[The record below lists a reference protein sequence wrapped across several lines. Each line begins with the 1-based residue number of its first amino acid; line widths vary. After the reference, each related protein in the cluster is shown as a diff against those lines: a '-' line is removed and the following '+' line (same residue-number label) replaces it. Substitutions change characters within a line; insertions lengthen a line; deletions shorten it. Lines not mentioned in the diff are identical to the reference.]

1 MSKVSIILP
10 DSSIKDFDK
19 SPNVLEL
26 AESIGSRL
34 AKDTLGAKIN
44 STTEVQDLRTILGHQ
59 DKVEII
65 TKQSPE
71 SLDIFRHSA
80 AHVLAQ
86 AVQSIWPE
94 TKVTIGPVIDSGFYY
109 DFDSPYVF
117 VEEDLIKI
125 EKKMKELI
133 KSKLPVIKEA
143 WAIDKAI
150 DYFKNKKE
158 LFKVEI
164 IEDLKQEGLSEVS
177 VYKQG
182 DWLDLCRG
190 PHVQHL
196 GQIPSIKLLSI
207 AGAYWKGDEKN
218 KQLQR
223 IYGTAFGS
231 EKDLQEHL
239 DLLEEAKKRDHRIL
253 GKKLDLFFFHPYS
266 PGSPFFTAK
275 GAVIYNE
282 LTAYLKEL
290 YHKYNYEEVISP
302 QIFDVDLYHQSG
314 HYKNYRENMYFIEV
328 DNRQFS
334 VKPMNCPGHCLI
346 YSQKRHSYRDLPW
359 RIADFGRLHRYER
372 SGTMHGLSRVRSFC
386 QDDAHIFCRFD
397 QLQSEIQSFMDF
409 LKEVYQSLGMNKYK
423 IYLSTRPKKRMG
435 SDEVWDKSE
444 EALKKALNVLKLP
457 YEINEGDGA
466 FYGPKLDIMFI
477 DSMKRSWQLG
487 TLQCDFNMPEAF
499 KLSYVGEDNE
509 NHQPIMLHR
518 AILGSFERFL
528 STYLEHTAGRL
539 AFWMSPVQIAICNL
553 TNKNKAYAESINIEL
568 KKNFRTFLDIRNE
581 KLGFKIREAQIN
593 QIPYMIIV
601 GDKEETSQKVSLRL
615 RTGENINNLTLKE
628 VIEKL
633 KQEKQTRIME
643 SMFIEA

>member
-1 MSKVSIILP
+1 MSKISIILP
-10 DSSIKDFDK
+10 DSSTKDFQK
-19 SPNVLEL
+19 SPSVLEL

-34 AKDTLGAKIN
+34 AKDTIGAKIN
-44 STTEVQDLRTILGHQ
+44 SNNEVQDLRTLLSDQ

-65 TKQSPE
+65 TKQSKE

-94 TKVTIGPVIDSGFYY
+94 IKVTIGPVIESGFYY
-109 DFDSPYVF
+109 DFDSSYVF

-133 KSKLPVIKEA
+133 KSKLPVTKEV

-164 IEDLKQEGLSEVS
+164 IKDLKQEGLSEVS
-177 VYKQG
+177 IYKQG
-182 DWLDLCRG
+182 DWLDLCKG
-190 PHVQHL
+190 PHVQNL
-196 GQIPSIKLLSI
+196 GQISSIKLLSV

-223 IYGTAFGS
+223 IYGTAFRS

-239 DLLEEAKKRDHRIL
+239 HLLEEAKKRDHRIL
-253 GKKLDLFFFHPYS
+253 GKKLDLFFFHKYS
-266 PGSPFFTAK
+266 PGAPFFTAK
-275 GAVIYNE
+275 GSVIYNE
-282 LTAYLKEL
+282 LTSYLKEL
-290 YHKYNYEEVISP
+290 YIKYNYEEVISP
-302 QIFDVDLYHQSG
+302 QIFDVDLYHKSG
-314 HYKNYRENMYFIEV
+314 HYENYRENMYFTEI
-328 DNRQFS
+328 DKRQFS

-346 YSQKRHSYRDLPW
+346 YSQKKHSYRDLPW

-386 QDDAHIFCRFD
+386 QDDAHIFCRLD
-397 QLQSEIQSFMDF
+397 QLQSEIKSFMNF
-409 LKEVYQSLGMNKYK
+409 LKEVYKSLGMNEYK
-423 IYLSTRPKKRMG
+423 IYLSTRPEKRMG
-435 SDEVWDKSE
+435 SDDVWDKSE
-444 EALKKALNVLKLP
+444 DALKKALDTLKLP
-457 YEINEGDGA
+457 YTISKGDGA
-466 FYGPKLDIMFI
+466 FYGPKLDIVFI
-477 DSMKRSWQLG
+477 DSMKRPWQLG

-528 STYLEHTAGRL
+528 ATYLEHTAGRL
-539 AFWMSPVQIAICNL
+539 SFWMSPVQIAICNL
-553 TNKNKAYAESINIEL
+553 TDKNKAYSENINIEL
-568 KKNFRTFLDIRNE
+568 KKDFRTFLDIRNE
-581 KLGFKIREAQIN
+581 KLGFKIREAQIK

-601 GDKEETSQKVSLRL
+601 GDKEESDKKVSLRL

-633 KQEKQTRIME
+633 RKEKQTRIME
-643 SMFIEA
+643 SIFI

>member
-1 MSKVSIILP
+1 MSKISVILP
-10 DSSIKDFDK
+10 DNSIKSFDK
-19 SPNVLEL
+19 APSVLEV

-44 STTEVQDLRTILGHQ
+44 SNNEVQDLRTRLMDQ
-59 DKVEII
+59 DTIKII
-65 TKQSPE
+65 TKTSPE
-71 SLDIFRHSA
+71 SLDILRHSA

-86 AVQSIWPE
+86 AVQFIWPE
-94 TKVTIGPVIDSGFYY
+94 IKVTIGPVIDSGFYY

-117 VEEDLIKI
+117 VEEDLVKI

-133 KSKLPVIKEA
+133 KSKLPVAKEV

-164 IEDLKQEGLSEVS
+164 IQDLKTKGFNEVS
-177 VYKQG
+177 IYKQG
-182 DWLDLCRG
+182 DWLDLCKG

-196 GQIPSIKLLSI
+196 GQISSIKLLSV
-207 AGAYWKGDEKN
+207 AGAYWKGDENN

-231 EKDLQEHL
+231 EKDLQAHL
-239 DLLEEAKKRDHRIL
+239 HLLEEAKKRDHRIL

-266 PGSPFFTAK
+266 PGAPFFTPK
-275 GAVIYNE
+275 GTVIYNE
-282 LTAYLKEL
+282 LTNYLKEL
-290 YHKYNYEEVISP
+290 YKKYNYEEVISP
-302 QIFDVDLYHQSG
+302 QIFDVDLYHKSG
-314 HYKNYRENMYFIEV
+314 HYENYRENMYFTEV
-328 DNRQFS
+328 DKRPFS

-386 QDDAHIFCRFD
+386 QDDAHIFCRLD
-397 QLQSEIQSFMDF
+397 QLQAEICSFMNF
-409 LKEVYQSLGMNKYK
+409 LKEVYQSLGMNEYK
-423 IYLSTRPKKRMG
+423 IYLSTRPAKRMG
-435 SDEVWDKSE
+435 SDEAWNKSE
-444 EALKKALNVLKLP
+444 EALKQALDALQLP

-466 FYGPKLDIMFI
+466 FYGPKLDIVFI
-477 DSMKRSWQLG
+477 DSMKRPWQLG

-518 AILGSFERFL
+518 AILGSLERFL
-528 STYLEHTAGRL
+528 ATYLEHTAGRL
-539 AFWMSPVQIAICNL
+539 ALWMSPVQIAICNL
-553 TNKNKAYAESINIEL
+553 TDKNKAYAESINKEI
-568 KKNFRTFLDIRNE
+568 KKHFRTFLDTRNE

-593 QIPYMIIV
+593 QVPYMIIV
-601 GDKEETSQKVSLRL
+601 GDKEEASKEVSLRL
-615 RTGENINNLTLKE
+615 RTGESISNLTIKE
-628 VIEKL
+628 VVEKL
-633 KQEKQTRIME
+633 KQEKQTRMMDSI
-643 SMFIEA
+643 FIEA

>member
-1 MSKVSIILP
+1 MSNFSIILP
-10 DSSIKDFDK
+10 DNSTKDFDK
-19 SPNVLEL
+19 APNILEL
-26 AESIGSRL
+26 ASSIGSRL
-34 AKDTLGAKIN
+34 AQDTIGAKIN
-44 STTEVQDLRTILGHQ
+44 KIDEVQDFRTLLKDQ

-65 TKQSPE
+65 TKRSPE
-71 SLDIFRHSA
+71 SLNIFRHSA

-94 TKVTIGPVIDSGFYY
+94 IKVTIGPVIESGFYY
-109 DFDSPYVF
+109 DFDSPHVF
-117 VEEDLIKI
+117 VEDDLVKI

-133 KSKLPVIKEA
+133 KSKLKVTKEL
-143 WAIDKAI
+143 WGIDKAI
-150 DYFKNKKE
+150 EYFKNKQE
-158 LFKVEI
+158 VFKVEI
-164 IEDLKQEGLSEVS
+164 ITDLKNQGLTEVS

-182 DWLDLCRG
+182 EWLDLCRG

-196 GQIPSIKLLSI
+196 GQIPSVKLLSV
-207 AGAYWKGDEKN
+207 AGAYWKGDENN

-231 EKDLQEHL
+231 EKELKEYLHL
-239 DLLEEAKKRDHRIL
+239 LREAKKRDHRVL

-266 PGSPFFTAK
+266 PGSPFFTPK

-282 LTAYLKEL
+282 LSSYLKEL
-290 YHKYNYEEVISP
+290 YKKHNYEEVISP
-302 QIFDVDLYHQSG
+302 QIFDVDLYHKSG
-314 HYKNYRENMYFIEV
+314 HYENYRENMYFTEV
-328 DNRQFS
+328 DGRSFS

-372 SGTMHGLSRVRSFC
+372 SGTIHGLSRVRSFC

-409 LKEVYQSLGMNKYK
+409 LKEVYQKLDMDEYK
-423 IYLSTRPKKRMG
+423 VYLSTRPKKRMG
-435 SDEVWDKSE
+435 SDEVWDKAE
-444 EALKKALNVLKLP
+444 GALKNALDTLGLA
-457 YEINEGDGA
+457 YEVNEGDGA

-499 KLSYVGEDNE
+499 KLSYVGEDNQS
-509 NHQPIMLHR
+509 HQPIMLHR
-518 AILGSFERFL
+518 AILGSFERFFA
-528 STYLEHTAGRL
+528 TYLEHTAGRL

-553 TNKNKAYAESINIEL
+553 TDKNKVYAESINSEL
-568 KKNFRTFLDIRNE
+568 KKDFRTFLDIRNE
-581 KLGFKIREAQIN
+581 KLGFKIREAQLQ

-601 GDKEETSQKVSLRL
+601 GDKEETDQTVSLRL
-615 RTGENINNLTLKE
+615 RTGENINNLTLPE

-633 KQEKQTRIME
+633 KKEKQTRVIE
-643 SMFIEA
+643 SLFIEG